1 MRVQSVHRNVFEAR
15 TCAHTVV
22 TGLHKYI
29 CTIAQIQLCNCTNTC
44 TLSSAVGQGSLAGNT
59 GFVQASLHLQYM
71 SMHKKCTWCD
81 YFWEI
86 LLACASS
93 WRRRLGSAR
102 CCAAWSRWASPW
114 GWWSRRRCRPAGRS
128 SPICSPGGS
137 RSSLTGKGGWAGG
150 KGYWTSGH

>member
-29 CTIAQIQLCNCTNTC
+29 CTIAQIQMCNCTNTC
-44 TLSSAVGQGSLAGNT
+44 ALSSAVGQGSLAGNAPALYRLCST
-59 GFVQASLHLQYM
+59 CRNAHV
-71 SMHKKCTWCD
+71 MHKKCTCD
-81 YFWEI
+81 VIIFGMYP
-86 LLACASS
+86 CASS

-114 GWWSRRRCRPAGRS
+114 GWWSRMRCRPAGRS
-128 SPICSPGGS
+128 SPTCSPGGL
-137 RSSLTGKGGWAGG
+137 RSSLTGIGGSAGG
-150 KGYWTSGH
+150 KDC